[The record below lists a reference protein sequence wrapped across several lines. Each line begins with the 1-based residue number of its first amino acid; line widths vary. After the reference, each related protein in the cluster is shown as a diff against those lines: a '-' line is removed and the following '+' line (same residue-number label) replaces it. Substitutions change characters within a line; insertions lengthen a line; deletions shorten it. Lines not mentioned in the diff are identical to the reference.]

1 MNFNGTILSTFGSRD
16 GAVFALDS
24 SGNLK
29 WKLKKII
36 NLFIRFTYVE
46 PIFDQIFESRSFEE
60 LYSSS
65 TFDENDDYGDL
76 EDIMDF
82 NHQVRDGLAKN
93 AEILISKAEHFP
105 GVYSDT
111 SDDDWDDDWDE

>member
-1 MNFNGTILSTFGSRD
+1 
-16 GAVFALDS
+16 
-24 SGNLK
+24 
-29 WKLKKII
+29 
-36 NLFIRFTYVE
+36 VE